1 MDQKKL
7 KVCSIE
13 IQGDLKVAQNYA
25 VAFLETCTG
34 GGKINPFKKEGVVVG
49 YKAIPKERTFLNG
62 LEIEQIPV
70 YVQNKTK

>member
-1 MDQKKL
+1 MDKKL

-13 IQGDLKVAQNYA
+13 IQGSLETAQNYA
-25 VAFLETCTG
+25 VAFLETCSG

-49 YKAIPKERTFLNG
+49 YKAIPKERTFLDG
-62 LEIEQIPV
+62 KDIEQIPV